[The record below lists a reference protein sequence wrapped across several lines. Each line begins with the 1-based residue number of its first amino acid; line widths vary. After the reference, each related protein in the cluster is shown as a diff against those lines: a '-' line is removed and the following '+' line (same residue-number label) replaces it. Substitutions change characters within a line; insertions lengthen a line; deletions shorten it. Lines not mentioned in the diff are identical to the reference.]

1 MATVITTVLLSVM
14 LFMSPSALFAS
25 DEHLPTDHYELRE
38 RPCMIEGSIHVMG
51 DDLNTGGLQASCQ
64 LEVQADKH
72 TLRMYRPYRGMMVV
86 VKVPYVQNVSDI
98 EMQYMWGSHQV
109 AFRYRVIN
117 QTYEYLTEEPE
128 GPLYWINSREHL

>member
-1 MATVITTVLLSVM
+1 MATVFTTVLLSVM

-25 DEHLPTDHYELRE
+25 ESLPTDHYELRE
-38 RPCMIEGSIHVMG
+38 RPCTIEGAIHVMG
-51 DDLNTGGLQASCQ
+51 DELNTGGLQASCQ
-64 LEVQADKH
+64 VDVQADKH

-86 VKVPYVQNVSDI
+86 VKVPYVPDISDI
-98 EMQYMWGSHQV
+98 EMQYMWGSHHV

-117 QTYEYLTEEPE
+117 QTYEYLTEKPE